1 MRSRRVP
8 AVLAALVALS
18 LASAHAGAQTSE
30 AIAQARFS
38 KGRDLFLAK
47 SYDAAL
53 VEFRAAAELLE
64 SPNARLYI
72 ARCERELGR
81 YAAAYVD
88 FQRAASEAAD
98 RAQTDPRYVT
108 TRDTAKQEG
117 AAVEPK
123 LGRVTI
129 LSPTPPSGASI
140 TVNGNPV
147 VMAAL
152 GVAGPID
159 PGKVEVVAQANGY
172 VTFKRT
178 VDVGAGE
185 GIEVTIKWEV
195 DPNAKKPDPPVN
207 PPPPPDTGN
216 GSGSGNVTPPPV
228 DGPPV
233 EPPPDRQVKTG
244 GGARTAGFV
253 VGGLGLAGV
262 VAFGVFAGLA
272 QSRFDSLKSTCG
284 GRCDPSYEDKIKGG
298 ESLQTGANV
307 ALGLGGTFLVVGA
320 ILIAIGG
327 PKYVTA
333 PTQTTFV
340 PYLGIDGHGASFGV
354 SRAF

>member
-1 MRSRRVP
+1 MRTPR
-8 AVLAALVALS
+8 VLAALLALS
-18 LASAHAGAQTSE
+18 LVAAQAGAQTNE

-47 SYDAAL
+47 AYDAAL

-72 ARCERELGR
+72 ARCERELGK

-98 RAQTDPRYVT
+98 RAQTDPRYLT
-108 TRDTAKQEG
+108 TRDSARQEG
-117 AAVEPK
+117 SAVEPK

-129 LSPTPPSGASI
+129 LSPTPPAGASI
-140 TVNGNPV
+140 TVNGNAV

-159 PGKVEVVAQANGY
+159 PGKVEVVAQASGY
-172 VTFKRT
+172 VTFKR
-178 VDVGAGE
+178 VVEVGAGE
-185 GIEVTIKWEV
+185 GIEVTIKWDV

-207 PPPPPDTGN
+207 PPPKDPNDGPGN
-216 GSGSGNVTPPPV
+216 ANPPPG

-233 EPPPDRQVKTG
+233 EPPPDHQVKVG

-253 VGGLGLAGV
+253 LGGLGVAGV
-262 VAFGVFAGLA
+262 VTFGVLAGLA

-284 GRCDPSYEDKIKGG
+284 GRCDASYEDKIKGG
-298 ESLQTGANV
+298 ESLQLGANV
-307 ALGLGGTFLVVGA
+307 ALGVGGAFLVVGA
-320 ILIAIGG
+320 ILVAVGG
-327 PKYVTA
+327 PKWVTA
-333 PTQTTFV
+333 PSAAATQTTFL
-340 PYLGIDGHGASFGV
+340 PYFGIDRAGATFGV

>member
-1 MRSRRVP
+1 MLDRRVP
-8 AVLAALVALS
+8 TVLAALLALS
-18 LASAHAGAQTSE
+18 LAASHAGAQTSE

-108 TRDTAKQEG
+108 TRDSARQEG
-117 AAVEPK
+117 TSLEGK

-129 LSPTPPSGASI
+129 LSPTPPTGASI

-159 PGKVEVVAQANGY
+159 PGKVEVVAQAAGY
-172 VTFKRT
+172 LTFKRT
-178 VDVGAGE
+178 VEVGAGE

-195 DPNAKKPDPPVN
+195 DPSAKKPDPPVN
-207 PPPPPDTGN
+207 PPPHDPDVGN
-216 GSGSGNVTPPPV
+216 GNVTPPPG
-228 DGPPV
+228 DGPV
-233 EPPPDRQVKTG
+233 EPPPDHQVKVG

-253 VGGLGLAGV
+253 LGGVGLAGV

-298 ESLQTGANV
+298 EALQTGANV
-307 ALGLGGTFLVVGA
+307 ALGVGGAFLVVGA
-320 ILIAIGG
+320 ILIAVGG

-340 PYLGIDGHGASFGV
+340 PYLGIDGNGASFGV